1 MFSKFTEEARKVLI
15 EAKREMSELKHP
27 YVGSEHLLLAILK
40 NKNSNLSK
48 KLKEYNLDYN
58 RFKKEIINIIG
69 VGTNTTEWYLYT
81 PLLKKVIEDAMME
94 SKDQNSDVTVELLFA
109 ALIQEGE
116 GIAIRVMLS
125 MDIDLDKMLEEFNK
139 KNSNKKIKNKKK
151 LMIDEFGY
159 DMNKK
164 ARDNEI
170 DPVIGRDDEI
180 ERLIEVLCRRT
191 KNNPLLIGEAG
202 VGKTAIVEELSRRIV
217 LGNVPTQLKGK
228 RIVSLSMASLV
239 AGTKYRGEFEERVT
253 KILKELES
261 DNKVIIFIDE
271 IHTLV
276 GAGGAEGAIDASNIL
291 KPILARGK
299 IKIIGATTVE
309 EYKKYI
315 EDDRALARRFQ
326 TIMVEEPD
334 TIKTKEILY
343 KLRPIYE
350 EYHNVIIKDE
360 IIDTIVELSNKYIY
374 NRKQPDKAID
384 ILDEVSSKVSIA
396 KDKSINHL
404 KVLKEELEKVIENK
418 NKSIIEQDF
427 ATASLLRKKEYS
439 IESKINKFEER
450 NLKNKNRREVTKT
463 NISEVINQ
471 KTKIPVYELEKENP
485 KNILK
490 IKEELLKKING
501 QDKAIEVIYQ
511 ISKRIKLGFKEDNRP
526 ISLLFTGPTGV
537 GKTLLVK
544 EFSKLFIGEDN
555 LITLDMSEYKE
566 EHTISKIIGSPP
578 GYVGYSNKNTVV
590 EEIKNKPYSIILVD
604 EIEKAHPSVI
614 NLFLQIL
621 DEGKIKDSK
630 GNIIR
635 FDHNII
641 IMTSNMGFNKKTI
654 GFNKDEKEFVDTK
667 LKEFLSPEIM
677 NRIDEVIVFN
687 RLSKKDISEIVT
699 KKIKLIKE
707 KFKSKNI
714 NVHISNKVIDE
725 IINESNYEEYGAR
738 KIDKI
743 IRSKLDDLIIDKL
756 LLGNKELN
764 IQTIY

>member
-15 EAKREMSELKHP
+15 EAKKEMSELKHP

-58 RFKKEIINIIG
+58 KFREEIINIIG
-69 VGTNTTEWYLYT
+69 IGSEETEWYLYT
-81 PLLKKVIEDAMME
+81 PLLKKVIEDAMLE
-94 SKDQNSDVTVELLFA
+94 SREQNSEVTVELLFSS
-109 ALIQEGE
+109 LIQEGE
-116 GIAIRVMLS
+116 GIAIRVMIS
-125 MDIDLDKMLEEFNK
+125 MNIDLDSILEEFNTKATSK
-139 KNSNKKIKNKKK
+139 KNKNKKK
-151 LMIDEFGY
+151 LMIDEYGY

-164 ARDNEI
+164 VRKNEI
-170 DPVIGRDDEI
+170 DPVIGRNEEI
-180 ERLIEVLCRRT
+180 ERLIEILCRRT

-217 LGNVPTQLKGK
+217 VGNVPAQLKNK
-228 RIVSLSMASLV
+228 RIVSVSMSSLV

-271 IHTLV
+271 MHTLV

-299 IKIIGATTVE
+299 IKIIGATTIE

-326 TIMVEEPD
+326 TITVDEPD
-334 TIKTKEILY
+334 VTKTKEILM
-343 KLRPIYE
+343 KLKPIYE
-350 EYHNVIIKDE
+350 EYHNVSISDE
-360 IIDTIVELSNKYIY
+360 IINTIVELSNKYIY

-396 KDKSINHL
+396 KDKSLNQL
-404 KVLKEELEKVIENK
+404 KNLKEELISVLESK
-418 NKSIIEQDF
+418 NKAIIEQNF
-427 ATASLLRKKEYS
+427 TEASLLRKKENNL
-439 IESKINKFEER
+439 ESRINKLEDKQ
-450 NLKNKNRREVTKT
+450 LGNKVRREVTKET
-463 NISEVINQ
+463 VAEVINL
-471 KTKIPVYELEKENP
+471 KTRIPVYELERENP

-490 IKEELLKKING
+490 IKEELSKKVTG
-501 QDKAIEVIYQ
+501 QDKAINTIYQ
-511 ISKRIKLGFKEDNRP
+511 ISKRIKLGFKDGNKP
-526 ISLLFTGPTGV
+526 ISLLFAGPTGV

-621 DEGKIKDSK
+621 DEGKIKDSS
-630 GNIIR
+630 GNTIR
-635 FDHNII
+635 LDHNII
-641 IMTSNMGFNKKTI
+641 IMTSNIGFNKKTI
-654 GFNKDEKEFVDTK
+654 GFNSDVEEIVNTK

-677 NRIDEVIVFN
+677 NRIDEVIIFN
-687 RLSKKDISEIVT
+687 KLSRKNINEIVT
-699 KKIKLIKE
+699 RKVKLVKE

-725 IINESNYEEYGAR
+725 IIEESKYEEYGAR

-743 IRSKLDDLIIDKL
+743 ITSKLDDLIIDEL
-756 LLGNKELN
+756 LLGNDNLN
-764 IQTIY
+764 IQTIH